1 MGAVEFF
8 DRATIGLLVI
18 DVQERLFPKV
28 DRAEGVLANMER
40 MVRGFQILGLP
51 IVATEQYPKGL
62 GPTVPEL
69 RQLLGADQPYFEKT
83 TFSCGCDPAIVKHLD
98 HKSQW
103 LLIGI
108 ETHVCVLQT
117 AKDLLAL
124 GKSVAIANDCV
135 SSRSIFDYS
144 TGLAEARDAGARIT
158 SLEIALF
165 ELVRDARAAEFKEIS
180 QLVK

>member
-1 MGAVEFF
+1 VRAIEFF

-18 DVQERLFPKV
+18 DVQERLFPKI
-28 DRAEGVLANMER
+28 DRGEAVLANMVR
-40 MVRGFQILGLP
+40 MVRGFQLLNLP

-69 RQLLGADQPYFEKT
+69 RQLLGSEQTYFEKT
-83 TFSCGCDPAIVKHLD
+83 SFSCGCDSAIIKQLD
-98 HKSQW
+98 RKRQW

-117 AKDLLAL
+117 AKDLLAR

-158 SLEIALF
+158 SLETALF
-165 ELVRDARAAEFKEIS
+165 ELVRDSKAAEFKEIS